1 MRSSSSVSSSAD
13 AQDLETCGFS
23 FGSEKAPHPPVRI
36 KPMVKG
42 GKDPQDIGSMRV
54 TRGNYFCSLAL
65 LLSEA
70 SAMDEGGVN
79 SEH

>member
-1 MRSSSSVSSSAD
+1 
-13 AQDLETCGFS
+13 
-23 FGSEKAPHPPVRI
+23 
-36 KPMVKG
+36 MVKG